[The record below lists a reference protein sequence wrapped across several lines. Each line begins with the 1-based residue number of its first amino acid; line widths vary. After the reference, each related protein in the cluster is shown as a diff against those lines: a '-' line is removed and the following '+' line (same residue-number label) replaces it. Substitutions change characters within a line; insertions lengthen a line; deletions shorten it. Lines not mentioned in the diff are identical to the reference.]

1 MDFMAFQELISK
13 IQGVTNVK
21 VVFDE
26 NQLKEVHV
34 ISNALRSPKQV
45 VRDIE
50 SILLAIYDYKIDR
63 KIISIA
69 QIDTGESRKVGRII
83 YEGISLGVKDNYV
96 QCEVKLTVDGEEYSS
111 VQRAIS
117 TKMNKYRVVAKA
129 TVAAVEQIIGQDS
142 IFDVEDIITNNSK
155 DIIFVT
161 VIINMINNFTED
173 RLLGSAIV
181 RGDINEAIAKAT
193 LDAINRKVNIDK

>member
-13 IQGVTNVK
+13 IQGVTNAK
-21 VVFDE
+21 VVFE
-26 NQLKEVHV
+26 GNELKEVHV

-83 YEGISLGVKDNYV
+83 YEGISLGIKDNYV

-111 VQRAIS
+111 IQRAIS

-129 TVAAVEQIIGQDS
+129 TVAAVEQVIGQDS

-155 DIIFVT
+155 DVVFVT

>member
-13 IQGVTNVK
+13 IQGVTNAK
-21 VVFDE
+21 VVFDGNE
-26 NQLKEVHV
+26 LKEVHV

-69 QIDTGESRKVGRII
+69 QIDTGESRKIGRII

-117 TKMNKYRVVAKA
+117 TRMNKYRVISKA

-155 DIIFVT
+155 DMIFVT

-173 RLLGSAIV
+173 KLLGSAIV

>member
-13 IQGVTNVK
+13 IQGVTNAK
-21 VVFDE
+21 VVFDGNE
-26 NQLKEVHV
+26 LKEVHV

-69 QIDTGESRKVGRII
+69 QIDTGESRKIGRII

-117 TKMNKYRVVAKA
+117 TRMNKYRVISKA

-173 RLLGSAIV
+173 KLLGSAIV